1 MSAPARATY
10 HHGNLREALVE
21 AGLELTR
28 VGGPAAL
35 VLRDVTR
42 RVGVTPNAAYRHFAD
57 RDALLAA
64 VADAV
69 QRGMVARME
78 SARGARR
85 SGAPDP
91 VRALR
96 AVGLGYVDFA
106 LAEPGW
112 FETAFGMSS
121 ALPGGPTPQD
131 VDALPPADRL
141 PPPLARLVEALDGLV
156 EAGLLSPR
164 RRAGAEW
171 PCWAAVHGF
180 ALLALGGPL
189 RGQPPR
195 VLRREAERTVDAV
208 IAGLLA

>member
-1 MSAPARATY
+1 MSVPARTTY

-57 RDALLAA
+57 RDALLGA

-69 QRGMVARME
+69 QQAMVVRME
-78 SARGARR
+78 SARGPRRAAR
-85 SGAPDP
+85 PDP

-121 ALPGGPTPQD
+121 ALPGRVQPQD
-131 VDALPPADRL
+131 VEGLAPVAELPV
-141 PPPLARLVEALDGLV
+141 PLARLVEALDGLV

-164 RRAGAEW
+164 RRRGAEW
-171 PCWAAVHGF
+171 PCWSAVHGF
-180 ALLALGGPL
+180 ALLALAGPL
-189 RGQPPR
+189 RGQPPQ
-195 VLRREAERTVDAV
+195 VLRHEAERTVDAI

>member
-28 VGGPAAL
+28 AGGPSAL

-42 RVGVTPNAAYRHFAD
+42 RVGVSPNAAYRHFAD

-64 VADAV
+64 VAAAI
-69 QRGMVARME
+69 QEGMVARMQ
-78 SARGARR
+78 SARGGRR
-85 SGAPDP
+85 APPDP

-121 ALPGGPTPQD
+121 ALPGGPAPQD

-141 PPPLARLVEALDGLV
+141 PAPLARLVEALDGLV

-164 RRAGAEW
+164 RRRGAEW
-171 PCWAAVHGF
+171 PCWSAVHGY

-195 VLRREAERTVDAV
+195 VLRREAERTVDAI